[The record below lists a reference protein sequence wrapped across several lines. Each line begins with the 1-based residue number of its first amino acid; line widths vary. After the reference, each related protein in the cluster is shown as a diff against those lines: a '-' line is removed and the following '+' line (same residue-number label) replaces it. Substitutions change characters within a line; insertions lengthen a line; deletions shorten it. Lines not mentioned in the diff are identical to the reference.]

1 METAATLERAA
12 GALLC
17 CAESFID
24 AHIPDQI
31 DGAVGVLTN
40 TISRLEAHRLR
51 LLTQRGIA
59 DRSTLSAE
67 LNLARN
73 EAAQL
78 ETLIERLAP
87 LAPLQAAAEA
97 GTVSMSKARMI
108 ANAITN
114 ERASAAQR
122 DAGALTA
129 FAANLPPNRLA
140 RQLEQWTRTVDDE
153 RGVDTNETLRAK
165 RSLETH
171 RRRTGMTEIIATL
184 DPESAEIVATALDT
198 RTQDE
203 WRNEIPE
210 QHPERTAAQRRA
222 DALTGICHDWLTT
235 NSSAQAPSTSQNT
248 PTGHSN
254 STAANM
260 SGSHTPNN
268 AATSAKAPSRSRPH
282 ISVIIN
288 IDNLTSNTGHGTTER
303 GTPLTAQ
310 AIRRIACDAAISP
323 IFTNARSEII
333 DVGRQQRTF
342 NGAIRKT
349 LVLRDQGCRHPS
361 CTAPPSWTEGH
372 HITHWANGGQT
383 TTANGCLLCHRHHHA
398 AHEGGWTIT
407 GNANHQLTFTAPNG
421 TRLPSDPPGP
431 ITQAA

>member
-1 METAATLERAA
+1 
-12 GALLC
+12 
-17 CAESFID
+17 
-24 AHIPDQI
+24 
-31 DGAVGVLTN
+31 
-40 TISRLEAHRLR
+40 
-51 LLTQRGIA
+51 
-59 DRSTLSAE
+59 
-67 LNLARN
+67 
-73 EAAQL
+73 
-78 ETLIERLAP
+78 
-87 LAPLQAAAEA
+87 
-97 GTVSMSKARMI
+97 MI

-122 DAGALTA
+122 DTGALTA

-184 DPESAEIVATALDT
+184 DPESAEIVATALDA

-288 IDNLTSNTGHGTTER
+288 IDNLTSNTGHGTAER
-303 GTPLTAQ
+303 GTP
-310 AIRRIACDAAISP
+310 SP
-323 IFTNARSEII
+323 LKQFGGSPVTPLS
-333 DVGRQQRTF
+333 
-342 NGAIRKT
+342 
-349 LVLRDQGCRHPS
+349 
-361 CTAPPSWTEGH
+361 PPSSPTQGQKSSMSVDN
-372 HITHWANGGQT
+372 NGPSP
-383 TTANGCLLCHRHHHA
+383 
-398 AHEGGWTIT
+398 
-407 GNANHQLTFTAPNG
+407 APSAK
-421 TRLPSDPPGP
+421 R
-431 ITQAA
+431 